1 MKAGRIHVYGGPEQ
15 LVYEDAPQPHPMED
29 QVLIH
34 VYGSG
39 VTPTEL
45 SWSTT
50 WKTKTGADRQLPV
63 IPGHEVSGVVSEVGP
78 GVDDDLRVGAE
89 VYGLTDFRRDGTA
102 AEYTIAQPT
111 EITFK
116 PNSIDH
122 VHAAAAPLA
131 ALTAWQALFD
141 HAHLSSGQRVLIH
154 GAAGGIGT
162 YAVQLARWA
171 GAFVIGTTSTKN
183 KDFLSEL
190 RVDDIIDYTAVRFD
204 DAVND
209 VDVVLDTVG
218 GETLKRSV
226 RVLRTGGRLI
236 SIVEE
241 PSLELLKE
249 ASEHGLIRPTFFIV
263 EPNRVQLTQ
272 IGNLIDAGHITP
284 IVDSIFPLSNV
295 REAYEGGKGTHT
307 HGKMVLRIAD

>member
-1 MKAGRIHVYGGPEQ
+1 
-15 LVYEDAPQPHPMED
+15 
-29 QVLIH
+29 
-34 VYGSG
+34 
-39 VTPTEL
+39 
-45 SWSTT
+45 
-50 WKTKTGADRQLPV
+50 
-63 IPGHEVSGVVSEVGP
+63 
-78 GVDDDLRVGAE
+78 
-89 VYGLTDFRRDGTA
+89 
-102 AEYTIAQPT
+102 
-111 EITFK
+111 
-116 PNSIDH
+116 

-141 HAHLSSGQRVLIH
+141 HAHLSSGQRLLIH

-249 ASEHGLIRPTFFIV
+249 ASEHGIIRPTFFIV

>member
-1 MKAGRIHVYGGPEQ
+1 M
-15 LVYEDAPQPHPMED
+15 
-29 QVLIH
+29 
-34 VYGSG
+34 
-39 VTPTEL
+39 
-45 SWSTT
+45 
-50 WKTKTGADRQLPV
+50 
-63 IPGHEVSGVVSEVGP
+63 VSEVGP
-78 GVDDDLRVGAE
+78 LVDDDLSVGAE
-89 VYGLTDFRRDGTA
+89 VYGLTDFRRDGAA

-154 GAAGGIGT
+154 GAAGGVGT

-171 GAFVIGTTSTKN
+171 GAFVIGTASTKN
-183 KDFLSEL
+183 MDFLSEL
-190 RVDDIIDYTAVRFD
+190 GVDNIIDYTALRFD
-204 DAVND
+204 DVVND

-218 GETLKRSV
+218 GETLNRSI

-236 SIVEE
+236 SVVEKSSVE
-241 PSLELLKE
+241 VLKE
-249 ASEHGLIRPTFFIV
+249 ASERGIIPPTFFIV
-263 EPNRVQLTQ
+263 EPNRIQLTQ

-295 REAYEGGKGTHT
+295 REAYEGVNGTHT
-307 HGKMVLRIAD
+307 HGKMVLKIAD